1 MPVTVRVIKTTLKD
15 SNGDEHS
22 FDLFA
27 GNYDVEESDDPESDS
42 TDDNSSNG

>member
-22 FDLFA
+22 FDLLA
-27 GNYDVEESDDPESDS
+27 GNYEVDDGSNLDS